1 MGAEAAPDAGLQRV
15 IATMPDTIVKVRMH
29 ARHSWA
35 LDAPVSPRPLIHVL
49 CRSCRTRRLQLQVH
63 SCPLPLRL
71 PSSSAL
77 QQRANALAAGSAV
90 DPNMVKLERCPPDAF
105 SATQNRFKQTPA
117 TGSSCKRSS
126 WTKSAS
132 CQTPRPPAT
141 LPPPSPPRPWPSQPL
156 CRLRRRR
163 LQLRHFTPLKPH
175 PLTPPNP
182 LNPLTPLPSLHAALC
197 RRVA

>member
-1 MGAEAAPDAGLQRV
+1 MPQEQRATGAEAAPDAGLQRV

-35 LDAPVSPRPLIHVL
+35 LDAPVSPRPRIHVL

-90 DPNMVKLERCPPDAF
+90 DPNMVKLERCPPYAF
-105 SATQNRFKQTPA
+105 FRYTKPVQTNTRHRLKLQEKLMDEERIVSNPASSSDPAAAVAASAVAVT
-117 TGSSCKRSS
+117 
-126 WTKSAS
+126 AS
-132 CQTPRPPAT
+132 LQVAPPPPAT
-141 LPPPSPPRPWPSQPL
+141 
-156 CRLRRRR
+156 
-163 LQLRHFTPLKPH
+163 
-175 PLTPPNP
+175 
-182 LNPLTPLPSLHAALC
+182 AALHPP
-197 RRVA
+197 